1 MDNTES
7 DLILEMKNIDMFFPG
22 VKALKDVTFNLKK
35 GEIHSLMG
43 ENGAGKSTLVKVLT
57 GVYQKTN
64 GTIKYDGNI
73 IEPKTPLES
82 QQMGISTVYQE
93 VNLCANLT
101 VAENIYIGREPRGK
115 WHQIDWMT
123 MNRNARELLNRELGL
138 DIDVTKVL
146 NYYPVAMQQMIAI
159 ARAIDTQCK
168 ILILD
173 EPTSSLSDREVERL
187 FAIMRKLKEQG
198 IAIIFISHFLEQIYT
213 ICDRVTILRDGTYV
227 GAYDLKDL
235 PRIQLISKMMGK
247 EIREDA
253 IETNVDKSVPKDEF
267 VVETENVTVPGKVKD
282 LSMNIKKGEVVGFG
296 GLLGSG
302 RTEIAEMLFGITQKT
317 EGTIKV
323 DGVEVTVKTP
333 MDQMKNRIAFCP
345 EDRKVAGI
353 IGDLSVRENII
364 LAMQAK
370 DGMFKHMPRARQ
382 NELADYYID
391 LLRIKVSDREQFI
404 KNLSGG
410 NQQKV
415 IIARWL
421 ATEPNLL
428 ILDEP
433 TRGIDV
439 GTKTEIE
446 GLAVQLAKEKGMS
459 VVFIS
464 GEMAEMVRTCSRVFV
479 IRDHEK
485 ITELNGDEI
494 STAHIM
500 QAIAGDYHGH
510 A

>member
-1 MDNTES
+1 MASDN
-7 DLILEMKNIDMFFPG
+7 DNYILQMKHIDMFFPG
-22 VKALKDVTFNLKK
+22 VKALKDVSFNLKK

-64 GTIKYDGNI
+64 GQISFDGNI

-82 QQMGISTVYQE
+82 QQMGISTLYQE
-93 VNLCANLT
+93 VNLCANLS
-101 VAENIYIGREPRGK
+101 VAENIYIGREPRGALGN
-115 WHQIDWMT
+115 IDWKT
-123 MNRNARELLNRELGL
+123 MSKNASVLLKENLGL
-138 DIDVTKVL
+138 DIDVNKTL
-146 NYYPVAMQQMIAI
+146 GFYPVAMQQMIAI
-159 ARAIDTQCK
+159 ARAIDTKCK

-173 EPTSSLSDREVERL
+173 EPTSSLSDKETERL
-187 FAIMRKLKEQG
+187 FDIMRSLKAKG
-198 IAIIFISHFLEQIYT
+198 ISIIFISHFLEQIYT
-213 ICDRVTILRDGTYV
+213 ICDRITILRDGTYV
-227 GAYDLKDL
+227 GEYEIRNLE
-235 PRIQLISKMMGK
+235 RIDLISKMMGK
-247 EIREDA
+247 EIKEND
-253 IETNVDKSVPKDEF
+253 IESNLDKSRPH
-267 VVETENVTVPGKVKD
+267 ENVFLETRNMTVPGKVKNLD
-282 LSMNIKKGEVVGFG
+282 LKIREGEVIGLA

-302 RTEIAEMLFGITQKT
+302 RTEIAETLFGVLQKSSGSINID
-317 EGTIKV
+317 GTDIR
-323 DGVEVTVKTP
+323 VKCP
-333 MDQMKNRIAFCP
+333 MDMMNQKIAFCP
-345 EDRKVAGI
+345 EDRKVQGI

-370 DGMFKHMPRARQ
+370 DGMFRHMPRSRQ

-391 LLRIKVSDREQFI
+391 LLRIKVSDREQLVS
-404 KNLSGG
+404 NLSGG

-421 ATEPNLL
+421 ATQPSLL

-439 GTKTEIE
+439 GTKSEIE
-446 GLAVQLAKEKGMS
+446 NLAVTLAKEKGMS
-459 VVFIS
+459 VIFIS
-464 GEMAEMVRTCSRVFV
+464 GELAEEVRTCSRVLV

-485 ITELNGDEI
+485 VAELSEDEI